1 MRVQGDAWSARDG
14 DGAERRR
21 QEAAA
26 EVNRRRVNEAIERGE
41 RDDGFAVFV
50 CECGHL
56 GCNTTVEL
64 SIDAYEAVRSD
75 FDRFLVTPGHE
86 IEEVEEVVERHPS
99 HLVVVKR
106 PGEPKEIAAAAD
118 ERQP

>member
-1 MRVQGDAWSARDG
+1 VQGDVWREPDG
-14 DGAERRR
+14 DAAERQR

-41 RDDGFAVFV
+41 NGNGVAVFV

-64 SIDAYEAVRSD
+64 SIEAYESVRSD

-86 IEEVEEVVERHPS
+86 IEEVEQVVERHPD
-99 HLVVVKR
+99 HLVVVKH
-106 PGEPKEIAAAAD
+106 PGEPRKIAAAAD
-118 ERQP
+118 ERQ